1 METFGKRIVDRY
13 PHLREGAERQQM
25 LVRNAIG
32 SARVEGI
39 RPDESR
45 LRRVATGAAK
55 APGAVRGR

>member
-1 METFGKRIVDRY
+1 METSGKRIVDRY

-45 LRRVATGAAK
+45 LRRAVTSATK
-55 APGAVRGR
+55 APGAARGR